1 MVKVK
6 SVGFSVEKI
15 VDKRI
20 STEGKIEYFIK
31 WRGYPNSDN
40 TWEPE
45 EHCNCPQLIQKFE
58 ESRAK
63 AKKRG
68 DKKPKIEE
76 ITKPRG
82 YDRGLT
88 VEEILGATDVT
99 GDVSYLIKW
108 SGCNEYDLVA
118 GSEVRERDPLAVLE
132 FYEKR
137 SPFQRWIE
145 NRSKGIPEELKTNA
159 LQYSNSNVDT
169 TMEDA
174 PALDGTEIP
183 SLELDLQ

>member
-6 SVGFSVEKI
+6 SIGFSVEKI

-20 STEGKIEYFIK
+20 SADGKIEYFIK
-31 WRGYPNSDN
+31 WKGYPNSDN

-45 EHCNCPQLIQKFE
+45 EHCHCPQLIQKFE

-76 ITKPRG
+76 ISKPRG

-88 VEEILGATDVT
+88 IDEILGATDVT
-99 GDVSYLIKW
+99 GDISYLIKW

-118 GSEVRERDPLAVLE
+118 GAEVRERDPMSVLE

-137 SPFQRWIE
+137 SPFQRWME
-145 NRSKGIPEELKTNA
+145 TRAKGIPDELKSNT
-159 LQYSNSNVDT
+159 LQYSTSNVENVAD
-169 TMEDA
+169 DA
-174 PALDGTEIP
+174 QATEG
-183 SLELDLQ
+183 SELASQE